1 MVQYM
6 FTQVMD
12 NLFPGMPYTS
22 DGTWESVVFEDKMAK
37 PTDEVYEREL
47 YKVTNA
53 VAFNKLRE
61 ERNVRLSESDKYMNR
76 DYPHRFEQDFQIWM
90 DYRQSLRVL
99 PFTTQPTLDED
110 GNLTGVE
117 WPPFQQSLYPPR
129 AGIGT

>member
-1 MVQYM
+1 
-6 FTQVMD
+6 MD

-117 WPPFQQSLYPPR
+117 WPPFPTVFVPPQEPE
-129 AGIGT
+129 